1 MPHVGF
7 ALIVKQ
13 HQGSCTLR
21 SSHMI
26 LLPCRLAGS
35 RPKLLTRPYVVE
47 KREAGSERYGTDTDA
62 SLSRTVTS
70 TYSPV
75 PHESPSAPLS
85 LLFLFVCVC
94 VFVFWFAGWSQCF
107 LCLSSGCRPLRSH
120 SLFAQDDSLSVREQT
135 AKKWKDPLFEL

>member
-1 MPHVGF
+1 
-7 ALIVKQ
+7 
-13 HQGSCTLR
+13 
-21 SSHMI
+21 MI

-47 KREAGSERYGTDTDA
+47 KREAGLERYGTDTDA

-85 LLFLFVCVC
+85 LLFVCACVC
-94 VFVFWFAGWSQCF
+94 FDLQGDLNVFSVSPLVVD
-107 LCLSSGCRPLRSH
+107 LCGLNRCSH
-120 SLFAQDDSLSVREQT
+120 KMIHSVLGNRQLKNENT
-135 AKKWKDPLFEL
+135 HCEL